1 MQKTILITGSLGQLG
16 RELTALLA
24 DDSRYS
30 VIATDVGELDI
41 TSAEAVNRMF
51 DDNHIDFIV
60 NCAAYTAVDRAET
73 DTGLCRLLNTEAP
86 AILARAAAAHG
97 AKMIHIS
104 TDYVFDGKAYTPYTE
119 QSPTCPATVYGA
131 TKREGELK
139 IQELAPESVILRTAW
154 LYSPHGKNFVKTM
167 LALADSGKQLKVVVD
182 QVGTP
187 TSATSLAEA
196 IAAIIGHEQWHPGI
210 YHFSN
215 EGAISWYDFAC
226 AIFRLA
232 GKNPDVVPCSSDQYP
247 TPAARPH
254 YSVLDKSLI
263 ASTYGI
269 QPAYWHDALVPVVNA
284 LIRK

>member
-167 LALADSGKQLKVVVD
+167 LTLADSGKQLKVVVD

-232 GKNPDVVPCSSDQYP
+232 GKNPNVVPCSSDQYP

-269 QPAYWHDALVPVVNA
+269 RPAYWHDALVPVVNA
-284 LIRK
+284 LTRK

>member
-16 RELTALLA
+16 RELSALLA
-24 DDSRYS
+24 DDIRYN
-30 VIATDVGELDI
+30 VIATDVDELDI

-73 DTGLCRLLNTEAP
+73 DTGMCRLLNTEAP

-196 IAAIIGHEQWHPGI
+196 IAAIIGHEQWQPGI

-232 GKNPDVVPCSSDQYP
+232 GKNPDIVPCSSDQYP

-269 QPAYWHDALVPVVNA
+269 RPAYWHDALVPVVNA
-284 LIRK
+284 LIRN